1 MNQMPDLLPNHLPI
15 KELNPVTVISE
26 PHLELMDAYL
36 DNLYRM
42 NKSDHTVRN
51 YRADLLKFFTWVENV
66 EHTQLTKVNG
76 EMIGRYKE
84 FLGNGGPVY
93 KEVEKRPQLAFLMWF
108 KILYSKARFK
118 SRTDKRGR
126 DKSLLIYQMP
136 MSVASRRRHLSSLKN
151 FFQYLKEVNEDTSQ
165 KFSRNPVK
173 SKIHSISLKDVD
185 VIPTKMIS
193 REEFKLIDENTWRT
207 KERLMLYLLY
217 YGGLRLSE
225 LCFLK
230 ISNFDRQAK
239 VITFIR
245 KGGSVHTLVIQK
257 EDLIFKN
264 LDFYLNQHEFKSD
277 YLFQNKEGKPYSLK
291 TFYNQIMKIISRG
304 RLSGIIAEGISPHS
318 FRKACA
324 TNLYIRTKDLLY
336 VRDYLNHSDAK
347 VTQTYID
354 KATLSRNTKRIHYAS

>member
-1 MNQMPDLLPNHLPI
+1 MNLAPTISKGPVS
-15 KELNPVTVISE
+15 ELSL

-36 DNLYRM
+36 DNLSRL
-42 NKSDHTVRN
+42 NKSEHTIKN
-51 YRADLLKFFTWVENV
+51 YRADLVKFFAWVEFCEGTN
-66 EHTQLTKVNG
+66 LTKVNG
-76 EMIGRYKE
+76 EVISRYKE
-84 FLGNGGPVY
+84 FLNDGGPVY
-93 KEVEKRPQLAFLMWF
+93 KQVIRNPQLAFLFWF
-108 KILYSKARFK
+108 KVIFSRARYK
-118 SRTDKRGR
+118 SRTE
-126 DKSLLIYQMP
+126 KSLLLFQAP
-136 MSVASRRRHLSSLKN
+136 MSVSSRRRHLSSLKN
-151 FFQYLKEVNEDTSQ
+151 FFQYLKEVNEDSSA
-165 KFSRNPVK
+165 KFSKNPVK
-173 SKIHSISLKDVD
+173 SKIHAISLKDID
-185 VIPTKMIS
+185 VTPTKMIS
-193 REEFKLIDENTWRT
+193 REEFKMIDEKTFRT

-230 ISNFDRQAK
+230 ISNFDRHAK
-239 VITFIR
+239 ILTFAR

-264 LDFYLNQHEFKSD
+264 LEFYLSQNEFKSD
-277 YLFQNKEGKPYSLK
+277 FLFQNQQGRPYSLK

-304 RLSGIIAEGISPHS
+304 HVSPGISPHS

-354 KATLSRNTKRIHYAS
+354 KATLSKNQRNSKAGLTYAS